1 MSDSA
6 ATTTTATTTTTS
18 STTSTAATACI
29 MRPPEVRSL
38 RWLQTQ
44 FELDGHLY
52 PRSDALR
59 RVVDTLVARMPNDD
73 SCAPLGAFSMRRVF
87 YDGKKLT
94 LVPLLYRLCTPT
106 QPDIPTARMRR
117 LCACPSECANPRH
130 WLPMLLFKQRE
141 RELQRNQYGNTR
153 LTEAILAAHHPAAPR
168 RRAAVPKRF
177 IYKRL
182 HVYVRMDD
190 RSYAHIAPVKANSK
204 LVGVYTLSEPLLPTN
219 DVSVCGS
226 TDNIGHQRSEEAST
240 QRSGPAA
247 CATCARDDEAD
258 RPAPRGSATPA
269 ERRDGWCDTP
279 DLHRDAAAYE
289 TDLPACAQRSCGG
302 GDQDAASDEIRLV
315 SAR

>member
-6 ATTTTATTTTTS
+6 SSTS
-18 STTSTAATACI
+18 STATTACI

-52 PRSDALR
+52 PHNDALR
-59 RVVDTLVARMPNDD
+59 RAVDTLVARMPNDD

-106 QPDIPTARMRR
+106 QPNIPTARMRR

-130 WLPMLLFKQRE
+130 WLPILLFKQRE

-153 LTEAILAAHHPAAPR
+153 LTEAILAAHHPRAPR
-168 RRAAVPKRF
+168 RRSAAAPKRF

-204 LVGVYTLSEPLLPTN
+204 LVGVYTLPEPPSPTTN
-219 DVSVCGS
+219 DVSVRS
-226 TDNIGHQRSEEAST
+226 SNDNAGHQRSEEAAT
-240 QRSGPAA
+240 QCSGPASG
-247 CATCARDDEAD
+247 ATCARDDAAD
-258 RPAPRGSATPA
+258 RPASRGGATPA
-269 ERRDGWCDTP
+269 ERLDRRCDTP
-279 DLHRDAAAYE
+279 DLHRDAAADE
-289 TDLPACAQRSCGG
+289 TDLPVRTQRSLCGG
-302 GDQDAASDEIRLV
+302 GGGGGAQDAASDAIRLV
-315 SAR
+315 SAAR